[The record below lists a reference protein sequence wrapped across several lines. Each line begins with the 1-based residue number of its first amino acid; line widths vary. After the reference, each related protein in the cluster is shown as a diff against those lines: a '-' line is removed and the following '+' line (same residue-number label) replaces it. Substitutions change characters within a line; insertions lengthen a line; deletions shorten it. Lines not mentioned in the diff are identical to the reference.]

1 MNTVEQLQLL
11 NEVDS
16 VIIPR
21 DVYLDYK
28 RLQSLEKKLKPL
40 SFNEEF
46 SDEVYNLRCYLLTAH
61 NFDQIADGWVKFH
74 SEILFTNHFLKNST
88 HDHFMEKFDKEIQ

>member
-40 SFNEEF
+40 TLDDMV

-61 NFDQIADGWVKFH
+61 NFDLVSEGWIISRYPVKF
-74 SEILFTNHFLKNST
+74 SNEFLKTAT
-88 HDHFMEKFDKEIQ
+88 HEQFMEKFDKEI